1 MYHSTFNIIT
11 NRYIPIWVSTHIT
24 QRVLMA
30 NGVYKNYKYAGTQP
44 PASIIKINFSIFF
57 LLFFFRDEGIRLG
70 WGAS

>member
-1 MYHSTFNIIT
+1 
-11 NRYIPIWVSTHIT
+11 
-24 QRVLMA
+24 MA